1 MTGKLCTFS
10 TFEFWRLRTNSR
22 TARRQFSTG
31 VNSVPGFSKN
41 HTVTNAIF
49 VDADCSASERSPAR
63 RETHK
68 RRLFPFIT
76 SAWERK
82 SISNKKIRCYHCTN
96 PFLEY
101 KCDEETENSNGWILF
116 DVSPN
121 SLSLYNKACDVA
133 AVRIYCL
140 IFIVERL
147 FVSKVFLRP
156 LFSWYLSVPL
166 IGGTSFSRRGA
177 FYFLMSLVFLH

>member
-1 MTGKLCTFS
+1 M
-10 TFEFWRLRTNSR
+10 
-22 TARRQFSTG
+22 
-31 VNSVPGFSKN
+31 
-41 HTVTNAIF
+41 
-49 VDADCSASERSPAR
+49 
-63 RETHK
+63 REEK
-68 RRLFPFIT
+68 YQQQ
-76 SAWERK
+76 
-82 SISNKKIRCYHCTN
+82 KIRCYHGTN

-140 IFIVERL
+140 ILIVERL
-147 FVSKVFLRP
+147 FVSKVFQRP

-177 FYFLMSLVFLH
+177 FYFLMSLHGFFFTNWLSSLKKYSHHHRSFTHVFIWDTSPPPPSLLLHPKKH